1 MMGGWLEVY
10 RERRRAG
17 RDAQRLVRAEWKQV
31 RRGYWRLL
39 AMVVGASAFGIGLV
53 VVLAAWMGAPE
64 FVLGMLVGLGLGV
77 VPLYVY
83 LLMVSSGIAAREFG
97 ADAERW
103 TATELRRLDPQRWRV
118 FHDVPV
124 RSGNVDHV
132 AVGPGRVYAIET
144 KWTTARGRFRDGFA
158 RQAARQAAELGEEL
172 SRRGVQRE
180 VIALLVIWGKGVSV
194 ALGERPELDRPTQT
208 RIMAGVNATDWLGR
222 MDRAADALDV
232 DEGAACTVQAII
244 DDEMRGR
251 RSRS

>member
-1 MMGGWLEVY
+1 MGGWLEDY

-39 AMVVGASAFGIGLV
+39 ATLIGAATLGIGLV
-53 VVLAAWMGAPE
+53 VALAAWMGAPE
-64 FVLGMLVGLGLGV
+64 FVLGLLVGMGLGV

-118 FHDVPV
+118 CHDMPV

-132 AVGPGRVYAIET
+132 AIGPGRVYAIEA

-158 RQAARQAAELGEEL
+158 RQAARQAAELRAEL

-194 ALGERPELDRPTQT
+194 ALGNRPELDHATQT
-208 RIMAGVNATDWLGR
+208 RIMAGVNATDWLAR
-222 MDRAADALDV
+222 MDWAAAEAEV
-232 DEGAACTVQAII
+232 DEEAVRVVQAII
-244 DDEMRGR
+244 DDEKAGQH
-251 RSRS
+251 SSS